1 MTFFAAA
8 ADAQLLLLDKNQV
21 DALLSPD
28 EVLGAVR
35 EAFMLH
41 SEREGRVFPVVRE
54 PLGTGGVFGIKSG
67 DVRAQGLLGFK
78 AAGFWPANRQR
89 GGEPH
94 QATIML
100 IDPATGRPLCVI
112 DGNTVTTARTG
123 AAGGL
128 GLQLLARPGSERLCI
143 FGTGVQARI
152 QLDFALRLIPSLREA
167 LYISASGERNAAFE
181 AHFSGRC
188 DIAPATDRNAAVAGS
203 DIVITATPGGGAL
216 FDLDAV
222 QPGTHLNC
230 VGADTR
236 GKRELPEGLLAR
248 ARLFVDD
255 RTQARQIGETQWA
268 PDTECME
275 LGDLLSGK
283 TAFGR
288 APKDITVFDMTG
300 LALQDLTVARLLH
313 ARAAE
318 TRTGTRIAWPW

>member
-67 DVRAQGLLGFK
+67 DVQAQGLLGFK

-128 GLQLLARPGSERLCI
+128 GLQLLARPDSERLCI

-152 QLDFALRLIPSLREA
+152 QLDFALRLIPSLHEA
-167 LYISASGERNAAFE
+167 LYISASGECNAAFE

>member
-1 MTFFAAA
+1 MTSSIAP
-8 ADAQLLLLDKNQV
+8 ADARLLLLDRSQV

-35 EAFMLH
+35 EAFVLH
-41 SEREGRVFPVVRE
+41 SDREGRVFPVVRE
-54 PLGTGGVFGIKSG
+54 ALGTGGVFGIKSG
-67 DVRAQGLLGFK
+67 DVQAQGLLGFK

-94 QATIML
+94 QATITL

-112 DGNTVTTARTG
+112 DGNTVTTVRTG

-128 GLQLLARPGSERLCI
+128 GLQRLARAGSARLCI

-152 QLDFALRLIPSLREA
+152 QLDFALRLIPSLREV
-167 LYISASGERNAAFE
+167 LYVGAKGERNAAFE
-181 AHFSGRC
+181 ARFASRC
-188 DIAPATDRNAAVAGS
+188 SIAPAHDRNAAVAAS
-203 DIVITATPGGGAL
+203 DIVITATPGGEAL

-230 VGADTR
+230 VGTDTR

-255 RTQARQIGETQWA
+255 RTQARQIGEAQWA

-283 TAFGR
+283 TAFER
-288 APKDITVFDMTG
+288 TPQDITVFDMTG

-313 ARAAE
+313 ARAIE
-318 TRTGTRIAWPW
+318 TLTGTCIAWPW